1 MMIMLLNHL
10 KLILV
15 LISDNSIIGLYGIHK
30 VFNLERNNDNY
41 LVYMIDKEGKKIH
54 ILLFKRFLSS
64 PEIVFNPPKLSK

>member
-15 LISDNSIIGLYGIHK
+15 LISFNSIIALSGIHK

-41 LVYMIDKEGKKIH
+41 LVYMIDKEGKKYIYCY
-54 ILLFKRFLSS
+54 LKDF
-64 PEIVFNPPKLSK
+64 

>member
-41 LVYMIDKEGKKIH
+41 LVYMIDKERKKYIYCY
-54 ILLFKRFLSS
+54 LKDF
-64 PEIVFNPPKLSK
+64 